1 MVPPLGPPTVP
12 PLGPPIEPP
21 IQPPIEPPIIPPTF
35 PLPSVITPEPDSFVL
50 FGGVL
55 VLGIAIAG
63 IKMLRDGLRK
73 H

>member
-1 MVPPLGPPTVP
+1 MVP
-12 PLGPPIEPP
+12 PLGPPIESP
-21 IQPPIEPPIIPPTF
+21 IQPVIEAPIMLPMVAP
-35 PLPSVITPEPDSFVL
+35 PSVITPEPDSFAL

-63 IKMLRDGLRK
+63 IKILRDGRRM